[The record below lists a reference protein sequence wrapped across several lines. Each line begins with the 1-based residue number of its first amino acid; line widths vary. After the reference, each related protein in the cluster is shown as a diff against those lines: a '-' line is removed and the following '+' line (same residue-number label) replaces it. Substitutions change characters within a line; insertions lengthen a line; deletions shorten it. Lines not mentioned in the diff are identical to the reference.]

1 MDKDTEFSKL
11 YKEHYESIRK
21 YVKAMLGEGFLA
33 DDIYRKL
40 FWRRGGN
47 MIFSEYIPIKLAG

>member
-33 DDIYRKL
+33 DDIVVVKL
-40 FWRRGGN
+40 FCNTCG
-47 MIFSEYIPIKLAG
+47 